1 MKQLLTATLMLCI
14 LLCTVSCSK
23 ESISIGEDI
32 PFTFTT
38 GNGEIIGF
46 SRATI
51 FTDTAGDFSQI
62 YAHTDGS
69 SAEGLFTLSIQTENC
84 TGKEEGE
91 NIKIK
96 EFSFCK
102 PLSSNSKDYTT
113 EYSGKIHFIQL
124 QGSSVPGMKTI
135 LRFSEIKCT
144 LNGETYSMNGD
155 LHLEVIDRM
164 TN

>member
-1 MKQLLTATLMLCI
+1 MCI

-23 ESISIGEDI
+23 ESIDTISIGEDI

-102 PLSSNSKDYTT
+102 PLSSNSKDYTPHLIHLDIPNFCL
-113 EYSGKIHFIQL
+113 SVLSKI
-124 QGSSVPGMKTI
+124 KTKNVQEDQEESYVS
-135 LRFSEIKCT
+135 LPLPYNS
-144 LNGETYSMNGD
+144 
-155 LHLEVIDRM
+155 
-164 TN
+164 

>member
-1 MKQLLTATLMLCI
+1 MLCI
-14 LLCTVSCSK
+14 LAGTVSCSK
-23 ESISIGEDI
+23 ESIETISIGEDI

-38 GNGEIIGF
+38 GNGEMIGF

-62 YAHTDGS
+62 YATTDGS
-69 SAEGLFTLSIQTENC
+69 LAEVLFTLSIKTDNC
-84 TGKEEGE
+84 TGKKEGE

-102 PLSSNSKDYTT
+102 PLSSNSRDYTT
-113 EYSGKIHFIQL
+113 EHSGKIHFIQ
-124 QGSSVPGMKTI
+124 KTAGNISGLRVI
-135 LRFSEIKCT
+135 LRFSDIKCT
-144 LNGETYSMNGD
+144 LNGETYNMNGD
-155 LHLEVIDRM
+155 LHLEVIDQNM